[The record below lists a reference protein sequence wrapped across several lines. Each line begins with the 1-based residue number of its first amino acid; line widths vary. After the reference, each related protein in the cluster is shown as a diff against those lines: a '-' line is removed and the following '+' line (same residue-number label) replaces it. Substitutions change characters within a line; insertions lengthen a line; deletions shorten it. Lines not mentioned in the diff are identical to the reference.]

1 MPISDPSLRWQSSS
15 PIEWP
20 LVGIALLLSFIG
32 LILIYSATT
41 PPGDAG
47 RSFLVRQVTW
57 CSLGIVLMALCL
69 LFDYHMLDRWAFWLY
84 GLVILSLV
92 AVWALGKV
100 TAGSRRWIEL
110 GLLRFQ
116 PSEFAKLAVIVIL
129 AKYYQ
134 NRPDNEGFELRDL
147 IAPAVLVGI
156 PVLLVLLQPDLGT
169 AGVIVLIAISMTLFA
184 GIRLRILAWAAGL
197 IVAAIPVA
205 WLLGDKLLMGYQK
218 QRLITFLH
226 PDQDPLGA
234 GYHIIQSQIAIGS
247 GGIFGLGFLQGT
259 QNQLMFLPVKHT
271 DFIFSI
277 LAEEWGFAGCAAV
290 FLLFIGL
297 LLFGLS
303 IAERARDDFGTL
315 LAFGCT
321 ASFFWH
327 FFINVGMTMGLLPVV
342 GVPFTFLSYGG
353 SSLLASFLGV
363 SILLNVS
370 MRRFSY

>member
-1 MPISDPSLRWQSSS
+1 MPINDPSLKWQSSS
-15 PIEWP
+15 LIEWP
-20 LVGIALLLSFIG
+20 LVGIALLLAGIG
-32 LILIYSATT
+32 LILIYSATA
-41 PPGDAG
+41 PLGDAG
-47 RSFLVRQVTW
+47 RSYLLRQITW

-69 LFDYHMLDRWAFWLY
+69 LFDYHTLDRWAFWLY

-100 TAGSRRWIEL
+100 TAGSRRWMEL

-116 PSEFAKLAVIVIL
+116 PSEFAKLAVIIIL

-134 NRPDNEGFELRDL
+134 DRPSSGGFDL
-147 IAPAVLVGI
+147 SALIRPAVLVAI
-156 PVLLVLLQPDLGT
+156 PVVLVLLQPDLGT
-169 AGVIVLIAISMTLFA
+169 AGVIVLIAVSMSLFA
-184 GIRLRILAWAAGL
+184 GLHLRLLAWIGGL
-197 IVAAIPVA
+197 IVIAIPVL

-247 GGIFGLGFLQGT
+247 GGIFGQGFLHGT

-277 LAEEWGFAGCAAV
+277 LAEEWGFVGCATV
-290 FLLFIGL
+290 FMLFVGI
-297 LLFGLS
+297 LLFGLA
-303 IAERARDDFGTL
+303 IAGRARDDFGTL

>member
-1 MPISDPSLRWQSSS
+1 MPINDPSLKWQGSTL
-15 PIEWP
+15 IEWP
-20 LVGIALLLSFIG
+20 LAGIALLLAGIG
-32 LILIYSATT
+32 IVLIYSATL
-41 PPGDAG
+41 PLGDPG
-47 RSFLVRQVTW
+47 RSFVLRQVTW

-69 LFDYHMLDRWAFWLY
+69 LFDYHLLDRWAFWLY

-134 NRPDNEGFELRDL
+134 HRPDSGGLDL
-147 IAPAVLVGI
+147 SSLIRPALLVAI
-156 PVLLVLLQPDLGT
+156 PVILVLLQPDLGT
-169 AGVIVLIAISMTLFA
+169 AGVIVLIAVSMTLFA
-184 GIRLRILAWAAGL
+184 GIRLRLLAWTGGIIL
-197 IVAAIPVA
+197 AAIPIL
-205 WLLGDKLLMGYQK
+205 WFGGDRLLMGYQK

-247 GGIFGLGFLQGT
+247 GGIFGQGFLQGT

-277 LAEEWGFAGCAAV
+277 LAEEWGFVGCAAV
-290 FLLFIGL
+290 FLLFAGI

-303 IAERARDDFGTL
+303 IAGRARDDFGTF

-353 SSLLASFLGV
+353 SSLLASFLSI